1 MIKKLLK
8 LIKVNYL
15 IIKTRNNDLINDI
28 LKFPKQILLHGSRKK
43 NEIVRSYLSNYEF
56 NGQKCRSL
64 VVEEIINNFKP
75 KEIIEAGTY
84 LGNTLE
90 FLSKFGIKTHSIE
103 INPEFY
109 YISKSRFVENNNV
122 TLYCDDSLKVLPK
135 IINQEKET
143 FIYLDSHWYENLP
156 LEKEL
161 ELINSISDVIVLID
175 DFKIPKNADW
185 KFDKYNQTE
194 LSLEDINIPSDFSIY
209 FPNYTPKEDGGFRSG
224 CVFLSKG
231 EKANSVLNN
240 IKLIKKYP
248 A

>member
-15 IIKTRNNDLINDI
+15 IIKTRNNDLINDV
-28 LKFPKQILLHGSRKK
+28 LKFPKEILLHGSRKK
-43 NEIVRSYLSNYEF
+43 NEIVRSYLSDYEF

-64 VVEEIINNFKP
+64 VVKEIINNFKP
-75 KEIIEAGTY
+75 TELIETGTY

-109 YISKSRFVENNNV
+109 FISKSRFVDNNNV
-122 TLYCDDSLKVLPK
+122 ILYCDDSLKVLPK
-135 IINQEKET
+135 IISKENPT

-156 LEKEL
+156 LEEEL
-161 ELINSISDVIVLID
+161 EIINSINDVIVLID
-175 DFKIPKNADW
+175 DFKIPGNADW
-185 KFDKYNQTE
+185 KFDKYNQIE
-194 LSLEDINIPSDFSIY
+194 LSLEDINIPTNYSIY
-209 FPNYTPKEDGGFRSG
+209 FREYKPNEDGGFKSG

-240 IKLIKKYP
+240 IELIKKYSI
-248 A
+248 